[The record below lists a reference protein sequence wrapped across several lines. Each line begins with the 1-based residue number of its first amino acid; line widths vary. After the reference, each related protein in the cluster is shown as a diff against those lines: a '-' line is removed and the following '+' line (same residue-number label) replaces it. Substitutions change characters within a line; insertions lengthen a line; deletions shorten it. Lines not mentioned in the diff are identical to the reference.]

1 MRKVAIIQA
10 RMGSTRLPGKV
21 LKKVLN
27 RPLLEYQLDR
37 IAKANELDGYVVA
50 TTTKD
55 QDKPI
60 VKLCEKLA
68 VPVFRGSEADVL
80 SRYFAAASYYQ
91 ADVIIRLTSD
101 CPLIDP
107 HIIDQVIQ
115 SYCAKPN
122 QYDYVSNVLK
132 RTFPRGMDI
141 EVFSYEALAKCHQ
154 QAKQKSDRE
163 HVTRYLYQHPKQFKL
178 LNVENNHQDQ
188 SEHRWT
194 VDTWEDFKLIKKI
207 IESFYPH
214 QPDYTMEDVLTL
226 IQMKPEWREINR
238 HIKQK

>member
-27 RPLLEYQLDR
+27 RSLLEYQLER

-55 QDKPI
+55 QDQAI
-60 VKLCEKLA
+60 VKLCDKLG
-68 VPVFRGSEADVL
+68 VPVFRGSEEDVL

-91 ADVIIRLTSD
+91 ADVVIRLTSD

-115 SYCAKPN
+115 RYCAELN
-122 QYDYVSNVLK
+122 HYDYVSNVLK

-141 EVFSYEALAKCHQ
+141 EVFSYEALTKCHQ
-154 QAKQKSDRE
+154 LAKQKGDRE
-163 HVTRYLYQHPKQFKL
+163 HVTRFLYQHPRQFKL
-178 LNVENNHQDQ
+178 LNVENSQDQ

-194 VDTWEDFKLIKKI
+194 VDTWEDFKLIRKI

-226 IQMKPEWREINR
+226 IQMNPEWREINR

>member
-27 RPLLEYQLDR
+27 RPLLEYQLER
-37 IAKANELDGYVVA
+37 IAKADELDSYVVA

-55 QDKPI
+55 QDGAI
-60 VKLCEKLA
+60 VKLCEKLG
-68 VPVFRGSEADVL
+68 VPVFRGSEEDVL
-80 SRYFAAASYYQ
+80 ARYFAAASCYQ
-91 ADVIIRLTSD
+91 ADIIIRLTSD

-107 HIIDQVIQ
+107 HLIDQMIQ
-115 SYCAKPN
+115 TYCSQPN
-122 QYDYVSNVLK
+122 QYDYVSNVIE

-163 HVTRYLYQHPKQFKL
+163 HVTRYMYQHPKQFKL
-178 LNVENNHQDQ
+178 LNVENRQDQ

-194 VDTWEDFKLIKKI
+194 VDTWEDFKLVKKI
-207 IESFYPH
+207 IESFYPQ

-226 IQMKPEWREINR
+226 IQMNPEWRKINR